1 MLPKIDPRMEVD
13 DELGMEGWPRG
24 APSRGVVALR
34 RVCGLLM
41 MDPCRQDKKK
51 IKVIA
56 CLSVCASA
64 AGQEAPHLQLQ
75 QQNEFD
81 CLISLGKE
89 K

>member
-1 MLPKIDPRMEVD
+1 MRVGWPGGGREGWLWDGGFPRLLPKIDPRMEVD

-51 IKVIA
+51 KR
-56 CLSVCASA
+56 
-64 AGQEAPHLQLQ
+64 
-75 QQNEFD
+75 
-81 CLISLGKE
+81 
-89 K
+89 